1 MSSSVQCIE
10 SVGSPFFPATR
21 GGAASRA
28 QMGLS
33 RAAPQNLVGRAAL
46 AALGALKGGC
56 AELSIGLCSRG
67 TAIGGGGTAPSRPAR
82 FRPGWGT
89 SEGFS
94 KLGDSVVPSGRAA
107 LLLAQGEGAQS
118 MAVTEAIGREGK
130 GKGGA
135 REGSWAGGRENRRAG
150 SIERGKV
157 ISAIR
162 DIGMQDSSI

>member
-21 GGAASRA
+21 GGAAARA

-67 TAIGGGGTAPSRPAR
+67 TAIGGGERPRVAQR
-82 FRPGWGT
+82 G
-89 SEGFS
+89 
-94 KLGDSVVPSGRAA
+94 SGRAGGPRRA
-107 LLLAQGEGAQS
+107 FPSSVILWFLLAELLS
-118 MAVTEAIGREGK
+118 CWHRVKELNL
-130 GKGGA
+130 
-135 REGSWAGGRENRRAG
+135 WP
-150 SIERGKV
+150 
-157 ISAIR
+157 
-162 DIGMQDSSI
+162 